1 MWIGKRIFDI
11 FFSLIGLVI
20 LSPLFLIVAIWIKL
34 DSKGPVFFRQ
44 NRVGLNE
51 KAFYIHKFR
60 TMSLDAEKK
69 GLKLTVG
76 VDPRITKS
84 GHFLRKY
91 KIDEFPQLLDVLFG
105 QMSIV
110 GPRPEVPQYVEKYPK
125 EKRDKIFQ
133 MRPGIT
139 DWASVKFKDE
149 NSILSQSN
157 DPERAY
163 VEEILPIKLSYYE
176 SYFHQSSFVVDVKII
191 YLTVSEIFFK
201 RTAA

>member
-1 MWIGKRIFDI
+1 MWLGKRVFDI
-11 FFSLIGLVI
+11 FFSLIGLLV
-20 LSPLFLIVAIWIKL
+20 LSPLFLIVAVWIKL

-69 GLKLTVG
+69 GLKITVG
-76 VDPRITKS
+76 VDPRITNS

-91 KIDEFPQLLDVLFG
+91 KIDEFPQLIDVLIG

-125 EKRDKIFQ
+125 DQRAKIFQ

-149 NSILSQSN
+149 NAILSQSS
-157 DPERAY
+157 DPELTY
-163 VEEILPIKLSYYE
+163 IEKILPIKLSYYE
-176 SYFHQSSFVVDVKII
+176 SYFDQSSFIVDVKII
-191 YLTVSEIFFK
+191 YLTVNEIFFK
-201 RTAA
+201 RTTA